1 MATIRK
7 LTRKPSTNRC
17 LWQAQVRKKGAP
29 PLSKCF
35 NKKSDAV
42 LWAQTIESEIDRN
55 LYVDRSEADQTTLAE
70 AMNRYGKEI
79 LPYKA
84 GYAQDMSRAKVISRY
99 LGGYSLIGATLKS
112 NARASTRTTI

>member
-70 AMNRYGKEI
+70 TMNRYGVEI
-79 LPYKA
+79 LPTKA
-84 GYAQDMSRAKVISRY
+84 SYLTDLSRTRIISTY
-99 LGGYSLIGATLKS
+99 LGNYLYALSG
-112 NARASTRTTI
+112 